1 MGYGMIHHLKI
12 LMELR
17 AKVGEKREDH
27 KQDLSDTPKSY
38 QFLFLV
44 MH

>member
-1 MGYGMIHHLKI
+1 MGYGMKHHLKI
-12 LMELR
+12 LLELR
-17 AKVGEKREDH
+17 ARFGKKREDH
-27 KQDLSDTPKSY
+27 KQDLSDTPKSF